1 VRARKILLLLFIL
14 LFGAT
19 VETAWRVRSHVEL
32 GPLGWRVLGGRFYG
46 PSFDFTE
53 TQTIQVPAGVK
64 VVVRNSFG
72 GVKLDKGAPGAVS
85 AALRKVVFLPTQ
97 GEAQALADRVKLHA
111 VLEGSTLTLSTNRGD
126 LEREGALGEAG
137 LETHWQVAVPE
148 ASAAEVNNEHGRI
161 DVSDVARADVDGS
174 FEAITVERVAGDA
187 NVKGRHGE
195 VTASSIG
202 GALTLSGRYGDA
214 TVRDVTGRA
223 NVDGEHGNVR
233 VERVGSLT
241 LSLKHGDLEAETI
254 KGDAEVHGEHSAARI
269 SDVGGAARVETSFD
283 DVHLARVSGEARVKT
298 EHGAVEAKDVQGPV
312 TVEAT
317 FDDVSLSSVGGH
329 ADVKVEHG
337 GLHATSLAKG
347 ATVRA
352 SGDDVT
358 LDGFRGG
365 ARIVAS
371 RGSVRLVPDEA
382 INAPISV
389 TAEHG
394 GIALD
399 VPPGSRF
406 DLLASARPGN
416 VSVNVSDFIASESGA
431 SRVKGRV
438 GQGGSAVTLEAQH
451 GDVTVEPKGS
461 SESRE
466 N

>member
-1 VRARKILLLLFIL
+1 
-14 LFGAT
+14 
-19 VETAWRVRSHVEL
+19 
-32 GPLGWRVLGGRFYG
+32 
-46 PSFDFTE
+46 
-53 TQTIQVPAGVK
+53 
-64 VVVRNSFG
+64 
-72 GVKLDKGAPGAVS
+72 
-85 AALRKVVFLPTQ
+85 
-97 GEAQALADRVKLHA
+97 
-111 VLEGSTLTLSTNRGD
+111 
-126 LEREGALGEAG
+126 
-137 LETHWQVAVPE
+137 
-148 ASAAEVNNEHGRI
+148 
-161 DVSDVARADVDGS
+161 
-174 FEAITVERVAGDA
+174 
-187 NVKGRHGE
+187 
-195 VTASSIG
+195 
-202 GALTLSGRYGDA
+202 
-214 TVRDVTGRA
+214 
-223 NVDGEHGNVR
+223 
-233 VERVGSLT
+233 
-241 LSLKHGDLEAETI
+241 
-254 KGDAEVHGEHSAARI
+254 
-269 SDVGGAARVETSFD
+269 
-283 DVHLARVSGEARVKT
+283 
-298 EHGAVEAKDVQGPV
+298 
-312 TVEAT
+312 
-317 FDDVSLSSVGGH
+317 VGGH